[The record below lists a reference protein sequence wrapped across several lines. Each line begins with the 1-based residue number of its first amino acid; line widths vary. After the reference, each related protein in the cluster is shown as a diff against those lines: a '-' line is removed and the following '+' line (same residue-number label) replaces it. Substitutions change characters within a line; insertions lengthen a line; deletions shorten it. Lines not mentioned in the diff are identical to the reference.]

1 MKLSTS
7 ALILI
12 TGISSSTA
20 FAPAS
25 QAFIRSASSTTVV
38 YALEGMDLSG
48 NAWKPDSEKMGS
60 TDTGDYFPEGYEET
74 IGKCYVYYLFVCF
87 FLS

>member
-7 ALILI
+7 ALIFI

-25 QAFIRSASSTTVV
+25 QAFIRSGSSTVI
-38 YALEGMDLSG
+38 YAMEGMDLSG
-48 NAWKPDSEKMGS
+48 NAWKPDTEKMGS
-60 TDTGDYFPEGYEET
+60 TDTGDFFPEGYEND
-74 IGKCYVYYLFVCF
+74 IGK
-87 FLS
+87 